1 MKQLSE
7 LLTATAVVQFVT
19 AADPQIGALE
29 YDSRK
34 VKAGDC
40 FFAVRGTQSDGHNY
54 IASAIESGAVAVV
67 CQELPQQLNDEVCY
81 IVVEDSNKAMADMA
95 AAFYDYPSEELELVE
110 LVERL
115 APAVLAAQGRQKVV
129 SANVDLYSGMVYR
142 MMGISAELY
151 TPLFAMS
158 RISGWCAHR
167 LEEVFH
173 PGGRIIRP
181 AYKAVSPPADYLPLE
196 AR

>member
-67 CQELPQQLNDEVCY
+67 CQELPQ
-81 IVVEDSNKAMADMA
+81 
-95 AAFYDYPSEELELVE
+95 
-110 LVERL
+110 
-115 APAVLAAQGRQKVV
+115 
-129 SANVDLYSGMVYR
+129 
-142 MMGISAELY
+142 
-151 TPLFAMS
+151 
-158 RISGWCAHR
+158 
-167 LEEVFH
+167 
-173 PGGRIIRP
+173 
-181 AYKAVSPPADYLPLE
+181 
-196 AR
+196 

>member
-1 MKQLSE
+1 
-7 LLTATAVVQFVT
+7 
-19 AADPQIGALE
+19 
-29 YDSRK
+29 
-34 VKAGDC
+34 
-40 FFAVRGTQSDGHNY
+40 
-54 IASAIESGAVAVV
+54 
-67 CQELPQQLNDEVCY
+67 
-81 IVVEDSNKAMADMA
+81 MA
-95 AAFYDYPSEELELVE
+95 AGKGGGFSEELELVE

-115 APAVLAAQGRQKVV
+115 APAVLADQGRQKVV
-129 SANVDLYSGMVYR
+129 SAIVDLYSGMVYR